1 MLLNDSLR
9 AIRNPFKKD
18 SWIYIE
24 DVGQL
29 SAHNRHW
36 IQFFSSIGKAVSF
49 SENMCIG
56 QTLIHFPHFI
66 QVEVLRNTT
75 LLPAT
80 IYEPLRRIGMLSEY
94 PAIGFLQTNAKGCNF
109 HRSFSENSLAL
120 NLSRSFGLDLL

>member
-1 MLLNDSLR
+1 LLLNDSLR
-9 AIRNPFKKD
+9 AIRNPFKND

-24 DVGQL
+24 EVGQL
-29 SAHNRHW
+29 SAQSRHW
-36 IQFFSSIGKAVSF
+36 MQFFSSVGKTVSF

-120 NLSRSFGLDLL
+120 NISRSFGLALL